1 LPVVIVRY
9 FNIYGPRLDKIDM
22 GRVLTIFMGQLLR
35 QEPVTVIGDGKQTRC
50 FTYVD
55 DAIRA
60 TMAAGMIPEAVGDI
74 FNIGT
79 DRETTILELAETMIK
94 ITGNKSKIQFVNQE
108 KIYGTSYEDIP
119 RRVPDNTKMKS
130 ILKVNADISL
140 EDGLRRTIEWF
151 QKAHFDASK
160 TPVSK

>member
-1 LPVVIVRY
+1 
-9 FNIYGPRLDKIDM
+9 M

-60 TMAAGMIPEAVGDI
+60 TMAAGLLPEAVGDI
-74 FNIGT
+74 FNIGV
-79 DRETTILELAETMIK
+79 DRETTILDLAQTMLK
-94 ITGNKSKIQFVNQE
+94 ISGARSTITFVPQQS
-108 KIYGTSYEDIP
+108 IYGESYEDIP
-119 RRVPDNTKMKS
+119 RRVPDNTRMKTV
-130 ILKVNADISL
+130 LKTKIEISL
-140 EDGLRRTIEWF
+140 EDGLRKTIEWF

-160 TPVSK
+160 TPVAK